1 MARVEYQNV
10 PALPRSALLDAASLH
25 QRIEVSAPY
34 FALRDVRLVAD
45 GIATATIDREYGMG
59 LEAGVISTAEAGRH
73 MAILGSMAAAS
84 LQPTSERHFYLAHR
98 ARVAAFPVS
107 SDAERSGRGL
117 RVSAQATLQRRTAR
131 AETRLTLENG
141 EPLFVMTVEY
151 KVMVE
156 SLFMRFVA
164 KPGSP
169 ACEPLPVAGGDAPA
183 LSLAD
188 VQRVNA
194 DEARAELTVRA
205 FDCAGHFPG
214 CPALPVAKLMHAL
227 ALVAG
232 SVLSP
237 LEERKVGAERPS
249 YHPELA
255 EIEADSLA
263 FAGDQLALHAVLE
276 SRSERAAV
284 VRVAAHTAANVR
296 VGAGRFT
303 MRPIGG

>member
-10 PALPRSALLDAASLH
+10 PALPRTALLDAASLL

-45 GIATATIDREYGMG
+45 GIATATVDREYAMG

-73 MAILGSMAAAS
+73 MAILGSIAAAS

-98 ARVAAFPVS
+98 ARVAAFRVS
-107 SDAERSGRGL
+107 PGADLSGRGL

-131 AETRLTLENG
+131 AETRITLPNG

-151 KVMVE
+151 KVMVDH
-156 SLFMRFVA
+156 LFMRFVA
-164 KPGSP
+164 KPGMP
-169 ACEPLPVAGGDAPA
+169 ACEPLPVAGIDAPA
-183 LSLAD
+183 LALAD
-188 VQRVNA
+188 VQRFHEQ
-194 DEARAELTVRA
+194 EARAELTVRA
-205 FDCAGHFPG
+205 FDCAGHFAG

-232 SVLSP
+232 SVLKP
-237 LEERKVGAERPS
+237 LDDRSERPS
-249 YHPELA
+249 YQPELA

-263 FAGDQLALHAVLE
+263 FAGERLALHAVLE
-276 SRSERAAV
+276 SRDPRAAV
-284 VRVAAHTAANVR
+284 VRVAAHTDANVR

-303 MRPIGG
+303 MRPCVG